1 MKNIQ
6 LLNIDGWLYFP
17 ATESNDEPE
26 ILLCVYSA
34 GDCDTI
40 QWPMVPGEY
49 SDDSVADIEQ
59 RLAKALFDERECNP
73 DFPYDAKILLP
84 NGEVFDFDATVA

>member
-1 MKNIQ
+1 MKIIQ
-6 LLNIDGWLYFP
+6 LLDIDGSLYFP

-26 ILLCVYSA
+26 ILLCVYAA

-40 QWPMVPGEY
+40 QWPMVQGKY
-49 SDDSVADIEQ
+49 SDASVADIEQ

-84 NGEVFDFDATVA
+84 NGKAFDFDSIVA